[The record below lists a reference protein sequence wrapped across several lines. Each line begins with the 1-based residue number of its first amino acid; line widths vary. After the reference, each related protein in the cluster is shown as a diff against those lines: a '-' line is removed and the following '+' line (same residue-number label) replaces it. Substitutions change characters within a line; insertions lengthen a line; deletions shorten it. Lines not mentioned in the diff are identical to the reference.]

1 MTSPIPSMEFA
12 SSTTELPRKY
22 DVLINFNGEDIGRK
36 FVSHLDSILSAVGL
50 TTFLH
55 HDNGV
60 KSMNE
65 PILNLY
71 RVAIVVFTK
80 TYSQSPWCLHQLQ
93 QIIQWH
99 QTYSR
104 HVLPVYYE
112 IQPFDVRSQKGDFGK
127 AFKKAAHQTF
137 SQQQL
142 EHGMSKW
149 THALTK
155 AANFFGW
162 NESNYRSDAE
172 LVDKIVK
179 SVLNLPVLSATKFP
193 VGLQSKV
200 EDLIQTIKDKSSE
213 VCIIGISGA
222 GGSGKTTL
230 AKAIYNKIHETFTEK
245 SFIEDIGQVS
255 RTRGHHRLQEQFL
268 LDVLK
273 TRVEIPSVDM
283 GRRMIRERL
292 TGKRVLIVLDDVTE
306 NFTLLDLWGCREW
319 FGGGTVIIITT
330 RDVDLP
336 RILKV
341 DSVFGIRLMNA
352 NESLE
357 LLSWH
362 AFREVKPK
370 EEYNYLAKG
379 VVTHCG
385 GLPLALE
392 VIGNCLF
399 KKTKEEWNSILL
411 KLEKI
416 PLHNVQGKLKISF
429 DGLRNQI
436 EKDLFLD
443 ICCSFVGE
451 GRDYV
456 TKMLNGCGVDAD
468 SGIRVLIEL
477 SLIKVKRNNKL
488 GMHLLLQE
496 MGRNIINEIYEKE
509 FRRERRLRFDDS
521 EYVLTDNTGRRAIE
535 RVPVK
540 LRSVRREPS
549 RLLTYIENSDYIS
562 KKLRW
567 ISLDWFSLEYLPD
580 KFYLHDAIT
589 IDLKHSS
596 LRFLLKEP
604 QDLRWLKVLN
614 LSHSK
619 YLTETP
625 DFSGLPSLEQLIL
638 KDCTGLREVHPSI
651 GCLCNL
657 TLLNLKDCT
666 SLSNL
671 PREIYK
677 LISLETLILS
687 GCSMIDLLEKDVVQ
701 MESLVT
707 LIAEN
712 TIVNHVPFSIL
723 SSKSIGHISLR
734 GFERLSRNIFPSIIR
749 SWMST
754 VMNPISYIHS
764 LCMDIDNSWENIGP
778 LLSSLE
784 NLRSVLVQC
793 DTEYQLSKQV
803 KSILVEY
810 FANFAES
817 GISKQFRSSFIRL
830 GTYHEFFNAV
840 SDNISEVLLNSESCD
855 VSLPVDNLPNWL
867 AYMGEGNSVS
877 FSVPWD
883 RDMKG
888 MALSVVYLSTG
899 EIVATEC
906 LRSVLIVNYT
916 KSTLQIHKYGTI
928 ISFNDIDWQGIMS
941 NLAPE
946 DKVEIFVTF
955 GHGLVVKNTILYLV
969 CGEPNYLK
977 KELESKK
984 NSLLRS
990 IMKIVM

>member
-1 MTSPIPSMEFA
+1 MFCPYIT
-12 SSTTELPRKY
+12 
-22 DVLINFNGEDIGRK
+22 K
-36 FVSHLDSILSAVGL
+36 FSHLMYALRRVILEKPSKK
-50 TTFLH
+50 LH
-55 HDNGV
+55 TKLSHNNNW
-60 KSMNE
+60 SMAC
-65 PILNLY
+65 PSGPTHSPKLQISLDGM
-71 RVAIVVFTK
+71 RAIT
-80 TYSQSPWCLHQLQ
+80 
-93 QIIQWH
+93 
-99 QTYSR
+99 
-104 HVLPVYYE
+104 
-112 IQPFDVRSQKGDFGK
+112 
-127 AFKKAAHQTF
+127 
-137 SQQQL
+137 
-142 EHGMSKW
+142 
-149 THALTK
+149 
-155 AANFFGW
+155 
-162 NESNYRSDAE
+162 
-172 LVDKIVK
+172 
-179 SVLNLPVLSATKFP
+179 
-193 VGLQSKV
+193 
-200 EDLIQTIKDKSSE
+200 
-213 VCIIGISGA
+213 GISGA